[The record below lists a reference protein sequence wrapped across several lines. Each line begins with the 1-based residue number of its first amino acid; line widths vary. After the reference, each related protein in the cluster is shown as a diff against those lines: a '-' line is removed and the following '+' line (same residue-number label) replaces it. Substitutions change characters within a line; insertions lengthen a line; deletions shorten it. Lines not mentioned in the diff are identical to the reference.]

1 MDVFDLRN
9 QLVSDYRDYTRSFI
23 KIRNPRISEFVDGK
37 LGADGFWPEPLLQLN
52 PTFEPGGT
60 IDDLVERRV
69 LHPECSRIFRIDKSD
84 TDHHGRQLL
93 LHRHQRD
100 AILKAKEGHSYVLT
114 TGTGSGKSLAYI
126 VPIVDHVLRSGSGRG
141 IQAIVVY
148 PMNALANSQT
158 EELGKFIDKG
168 YPEGQSL
175 VRFARYTGQERDEAR
190 EGIRAD
196 PPDVLLTNYMM
207 LELLLTRS
215 EDRALVKAANGL
227 RFLVFD
233 ELHTYRGRQGAD
245 IAMLIRRCR
254 HAFGNDILC
263 VGTSATMASGGS
275 SEEQN
280 LEVARVSQ
288 SLFGVPFTLEQIVSE
303 TLERATPE
311 IDVEDPPVRNRIRE
325 AVTYG
330 EAATADSD
338 GFCSHPLAS
347 WIESTFGIREEE
359 GTGKLLRQVPRRL
372 EGELLEERPSAAA
385 ELSELTGVDAEQCAE
400 VLRAWLLRGS
410 NLYQTESSRFPIFAF
425 RLHQFLTR
433 GDTIWASLEPGPI
446 RHLEIAKKAA
456 APGELHKPLFP
467 LVFCRRC
474 GTEYYRV
481 RILEEDRDSVLLPR
495 EDRRDPDSD
504 GRDDGYLYLS
514 EEHPWPRA
522 DGSELLDRLPDAFKE
537 TNDRGME
544 RVRRDARNDIP
555 GPVFV
560 VPEGRIVPEGEGA
573 PAALIRGNFLFCL
586 EPSCRVAYTRSQRS
600 ERFKLATLGVDNR
613 STATTILAL
622 RSLIELQSDRSLSPE
637 ARKLLSFTDN
647 RQDASLQAGHFN
659 DFAQVALLRSA
670 LHRACE
676 RSQPNGLRH
685 GDLSRAVFEAMNP
698 RFDDYAADPDVRG
711 PARQNTQDALRRV
724 LEYFL
729 YRDLERGWRV
739 TAPNLED
746 CALLRFEYEGLHG
759 NDGLLAE
766 EELWESGFTMREG
779 RGQERF
785 VEAPV
790 ALRLAPSDLLEEVVR
805 TLLDALRRNLA
816 VKVDVLDPRRQ
827 HDLVE
832 QTKPRLLEGTVWYL
846 ENERELTSSA
856 VAWPRSRRRN
866 ERRNDY
872 FVSSYAAYGQYVRRT
887 LSPRLPRSQRFGR
900 AETDD
905 VIRYLFLALKR
916 YGIVEQVRS
925 DRDGSG
931 PGYQLNADALRWLP
945 GDGAHRPIDRT
956 RLLEEGELPAEVN
969 HYFVECYRGFVDLE
983 CTLEAR
989 EHTAQV
995 TTEDR
1000 QEREHR
1006 FREGDLPLLFCSPTM
1021 ELGVDIAQ
1029 LNFVNLRNVP
1039 PTPANYAQRSGRAGR
1054 GGQPALVFTYC
1065 AGRSPHDQYFYR
1077 EPTRMVAGAVAPP
1090 RIDLRNRDL
1099 IRSHVHAIWM
1109 QVATPD
1115 LGRTLTAV
1123 LDLSSTD
1130 GERLKLPVKAALGD
1144 ELSNPEHRRKART
1157 LANTVIAEVRS
1168 ELAGTAW
1175 FRDDWVDEVL
1185 GQVERTFD
1193 GACDRWRALY
1203 RAAVHQREL
1212 HHTIIGDQSRPEAE
1226 RNHSRRLRAQAESQ
1240 IRLLTQAEGIYEGD
1254 FYSYRY
1260 LATEGFLPGYNFPR
1274 LPISAYVPG
1283 RRGRTGRDEYISRPR
1298 FLAIS
1303 EFGPRALIYHEGARY
1318 RVYKVNLDFGSGAIE
1333 DTHQLT
1339 TETMKRCSRCGYA
1352 HLEVGRRNLAEV
1364 CTRCGAELD
1373 ASSRIDGLV
1382 QLQNV
1387 SLSLAQRITCDEE
1400 ERQRFG
1406 YNLVTAYRFPEVNGK
1421 QDRKDAEVLCDG
1433 EPVLSLGYGDATDLY
1448 RVNVGWANQDDSQPK
1463 GFNLDVERGYWSR
1476 NQADATDRDDAAT
1489 DGRVMRVVP
1498 FVKDTKNALVM
1509 RFEPT
1514 RPGPEVA
1521 SLQAAFKQAIQ
1532 QHFQLEPRELACE
1545 PMPSRQDRQEVFF
1558 HEVSEGGAGVLRR
1571 LVEDPEVLPSLAR
1584 RALEICHFDP
1594 DTLDDRAA
1602 ERCGKACY
1610 ECLLDYGN
1618 QPDHKDLD
1626 RTLMRDFLA
1635 DLARA
1640 ECRPA
1645 GGVGSRAE
1653 RVATLRKRCDS
1664 QLEERWLDQVDTLGL
1679 RLPSDAQYRIPG
1691 YPTQPD
1697 FYYQEAS
1704 ATIYV
1709 DGPPHDTPDKIR
1721 EDEAITKAL
1730 KEMGYIV
1737 LRFHHDADWL
1747 AVFRR
1752 HQDVFGAPSE

>member
-1 MDVFDLRN
+1 MDVFDLRKK
-9 QLVSDYRDYTRSFI
+9 LVSDYRDYTRSFI
-23 KIRNPRISEFVDGK
+23 KIRNPRISEFVEGI
-37 LGADGFWPEPLLQLN
+37 LGAEGFWPEPLLQLN
-52 PTFEPGGT
+52 PTFKPGGT
-60 IDDLVERRV
+60 IDALVEQGI
-69 LHPECSRIFRIDKSD
+69 LHPECSRIFRIDKTD
-84 TDHHGRQLL
+84 TDHRGRQLL
-93 LHRHQRD
+93 LHQHQRD
-100 AILKAKEGHSYVLT
+100 AILKAKEDRSYVLT

-126 VPIVDHVLRSGSGRG
+126 VPIVDHVLRNGSGRG

-168 YPEGQSL
+168 YPEGESR

-190 EGIRAD
+190 DSIRAN

-215 EDRALVKAANGL
+215 EDRALVKAAKGL
-227 RFLVFD
+227 KFLVFD

-280 LEVARVSQ
+280 LEVAKVSI
-288 SLFGVPFTLEQIVSE
+288 SLFGVPFTPEQIVSE

-311 IDVEDPPVRNRIRE
+311 LDDKDVSARDRIRE
-325 AVTYG
+325 SIASA
-330 EAATADSD
+330 EAPPTDYND
-338 GFCSHPLAS
+338 FCNHPLAS

-359 GTGKLLRQVPRRL
+359 GTGRLLRQTPRRL
-372 EGELLEERPSAAA
+372 EGGLLEERLSAAA
-385 ELSELTGVDAEQCAE
+385 ELSELTGGDSDSCAE
-400 VLRAWLLRGS
+400 VLREWLLRGS
-410 NLYQTESSRFPIFAF
+410 ILYQTDSSRFPIFAF

-433 GDTIWASLEPGPI
+433 GDTVWASLEPGPI

-481 RILEEDRDSVLLPR
+481 RILEEDRGSVLLPR

-504 GRDDGYLYLS
+504 GSDDGYLYFS
-514 EEHPWPRA
+514 EEQPWPRA

-537 TNDRGME
+537 TNERGAE
-544 RVRRDARNDIP
+544 RVRRDARKDLP
-555 GPVFV
+555 RSVFV
-560 VPEGRIVPEGEGA
+560 DATGRIVPEGEGA
-573 PAALIRGNFLFCL
+573 LAALIRGNFLFCL

-622 RSLIELQSDRSLSPE
+622 RSLIELQSDRELSPE

-676 RSQPNGLRH
+676 RSQPHGLRH
-685 GDLSRAVFEAMNP
+685 GDLSRAVFEALNP

-711 PARQNTQDALRRV
+711 PARQSTQDAIRRV

-766 EELWESGFTMREG
+766 EELWEAGFSVREG
-779 RGQERF
+779 RGRERF
-785 VEAPV
+785 VEVPT
-790 ALRLAPSDLLEEVVR
+790 ALRLAPSDLREEVVR

-846 ENERELTSSA
+846 ENESELTSSA

-866 ERRNDY
+866 ERRSDY
-872 FVSSYAAYGQYVRRT
+872 FVSSYAAYGQHVRRT
-887 LSPRLPRSQRFGR
+887 LTPHLPRAQRFGR
-900 AETDD
+900 AETDG

-916 YGIVEQVRS
+916 YGIVEQIRS

-945 GDGAHRPIDRT
+945 GDGENRPIDRT

-1000 QEREHR
+1000 QEREQR

-1109 QVATPD
+1109 QAATPD

-1123 LDLSSTD
+1123 LDLDSTN
-1130 GERLKLPVKAALGD
+1130 GERLTLPVKAAVGD
-1144 ELSNPEHRRKART
+1144 ELRNPEHRRKART
-1157 LANTVIAEVRS
+1157 MANTVIAEVRS
-1168 ELAGTAW
+1168 ELDDTAW
-1175 FRDDWVDEVL
+1175 FHDGWVDEVL
-1185 GQVERTFD
+1185 GQVERSFD

-1203 RAAVHQREL
+1203 RAAVRQREL
-1212 HHTIIGDQSRPEAE
+1212 HHAIIGNHSRPEAE

-1240 IRLLTQAEGIYEGD
+1240 IRLLTEAEGIYEGD

-1260 LATEGFLPGYNFPR
+1260 FATEGFLPGYNFPR

-1318 RVYKVNLDFGSGAIE
+1318 RVYKVNLDFGSGSIE

-1352 HLEVGRRNLAEV
+1352 HLEVGRPNLAEV
-1364 CTRCGAELD
+1364 CTRCDAALD

-1406 YNLVTAYRFPEVNGK
+1406 YNLVTAYRFPEVNGR

-1433 EPVLSLGYGDATDLY
+1433 EPVLSLAYGDATDLY
-1448 RVNVGWANQDDSQPK
+1448 RVNLGWANQDESQPK

-1489 DGRVMRVVP
+1489 EGRVMRVVP

-1514 RPGPEVA
+1514 RSGPEVA

-1571 LVEDPEVLPSLAR
+1571 LVEDPKVLPSLAR

-1602 ERCGKACY
+1602 DRCGKACY

-1626 RTLMRDFLA
+1626 RTLIRNFLA
-1635 DLARA
+1635 DLAKA

-1645 GGVGSRAE
+1645 GGIGSRAE
-1653 RVATLRKRCDS
+1653 RVAALRARCDS
-1664 QLEERWLDQVDTLGL
+1664 QLEERWLDHVDTLGL

-1697 FYYQEAS
+1697 FFYREAS

-1730 KEMGYIV
+1730 IEMGYIV
-1737 LRFHHDADWL
+1737 IRFHHDADWP
-1747 AVFRR
+1747 AIFRR
-1752 HQDVFGAPSE
+1752 YQDVFGALGE